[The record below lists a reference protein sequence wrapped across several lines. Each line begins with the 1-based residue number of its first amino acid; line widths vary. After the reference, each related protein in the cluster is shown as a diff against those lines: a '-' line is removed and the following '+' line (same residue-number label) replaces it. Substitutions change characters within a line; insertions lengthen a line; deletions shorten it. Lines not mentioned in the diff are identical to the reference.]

1 MLFVMF
7 VNHAKQLKHIQA
19 SFFTDFQLIGYAY
32 ELLRCPHVEIWRF
45 SWRRRQQTDRQ
56 ITPAHAHGVINCCL
70 ATNLTTGKTIY
81 MIFYGGYMI
90 LY

>member
-1 MLFVMF
+1 MLMSCSDA
-7 VNHAKQLKHIQA
+7 HMLR
-19 SFFTDFQLIGYAY
+19 SGDFHGDDDN
-32 ELLRCPHVEIWRF
+32 R
-45 SWRRRQQTDRQ
+45 QTDRQ
-56 ITPAHAHGVINCCL
+56 TDYFTPAHVHGVINCCL